1 MSDDRPDF
9 WNYCAQCGIEYST
22 AASPPIVDV
31 VTDDETT
38 APISFCSDECRG
50 SWASD

>member
-31 VTDDETT
+31 VTDGGEDS
-38 APISFCSDECRG
+38 PVSFCSDECRG